1 MQLALVVG
9 AQRDDNHIAI
19 LKFDQR
25 APEIIHS
32 RRSVIEAYSRRQR
45 DGRRVEAERADDAD
59 VADVLAHGLTRARM
73 PRGPACS
80 VLAGN
85 VLLETGHDA
94 SPFVRSR
101 FSEIF

>member
-59 VADVLAHGLTRARM
+59 LAGVLADGSTRSVRPRWPTRSMLMFDVFFEARHDVS
-73 PRGPACS
+73 PSLRS
-80 VLAGN
+80 VAVN
-85 VLLETGHDA
+85 Y
-94 SPFVRSR
+94 
-101 FSEIF
+101 